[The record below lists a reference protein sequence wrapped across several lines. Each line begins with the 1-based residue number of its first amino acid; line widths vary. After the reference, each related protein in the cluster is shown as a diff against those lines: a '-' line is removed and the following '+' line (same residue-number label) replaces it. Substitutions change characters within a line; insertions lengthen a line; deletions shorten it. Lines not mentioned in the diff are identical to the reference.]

1 VSEYTTAMTT
11 YKHEDYPHL
20 SSEEWS
26 CFNRLAIAIGND
38 AVGAMLLNGTPETHK
53 ASIHSF
59 MSHEASVRSA
69 MIYHETSR
77 RREPPSVR
85 PIKMDITQYRGTE
98 EESLPRWFVEVESAF
113 FARQITDHN
122 MQVFFAMSNLSG
134 RARSWAFGKRLADP
148 QCFAHFGE
156 FRQEIEAA
164 FQPPKCEFRQR
175 SKFLALK
182 QGKRDLH
189 AYVQEARYLVSVIVQ
204 DPMADAT
211 QVSVFI
217 NGLANGPVRT
227 QLFRE
232 YPHSLEDAISKALQE
247 DFSLKQSRI
256 DGFYAPKGKPSSSN
270 YSRQFNNYKSSYNG
284 PEPMDLSYV
293 NTTKDYARGKK
304 SFGPSKRRPSECNR
318 CGKAGHYAYE
328 CMAPTPAPRNKEK
341 RRERRVNN
349 ISSSSTPQ
357 SKNESNH

>member
-1 VSEYTTAMTT
+1 M
-11 YKHEDYPHL
+11 
-20 SSEEWS
+20 
-26 CFNRLAIAIGND
+26 
-38 AVGAMLLNGTPETHK
+38 
-53 ASIHSF
+53 
-59 MSHEASVRSA
+59 
-69 MIYHETSR
+69 
-77 RREPPSVR
+77 
-85 PIKMDITQYRGTE
+85 
-98 EESLPRWFVEVESAF
+98 
-113 FARQITDHN
+113 ARQITDHH

-189 AYVQEARYLVSVIVQ
+189 EYVQEARYLVSVIVQ

-256 DGFYAPKGKPSSSN
+256 DGFYAPKSKPSSSN

-349 ISSSSTPQ
+349 ISFSSILNQKTRATTRRGAP
-357 SKNESNH
+357 